1 MADTSKKYE
10 QLKSALV
17 IERSLFAEK
26 NDVISEFIYDK
37 VGSASGVIVVDKLS
51 TFFSKT
57 NFESLIHRADIEKDW
72 SLKLRAIA
80 EKRGV
85 EIGQKE
91 IDSISAFASM
101 KRELVG
107 DVFQIST
114 AVGSS
119 YELAEVPEKWD
130 IETAFKFNKTTISN
144 GSGYVIGYK
153 TAEMVWSK
161 FVSPIWADFDGHK
174 GKTSMRLH
182 VGSYNRDLNVY
193 KGHIDIGCQTVKRF
207 EVEQIALKM
216 GWAFPE

>member
-17 IERSLFAEK
+17 IERSLFSEK
-26 NDVISEFIYDK
+26 NHVISEFIYDK
-37 VGSASGVIVVDKLS
+37 VGSAAGVIVVDKLS

-57 NFESLIHRADIEKDW
+57 NFESLIHRADIEMDW

-85 EIGQKE
+85 IIDQKD
-91 IDSISAFASM
+91 INAISDFAIM
-101 KRELVG
+101 KRELVN
-107 DVFQIST
+107 DVFQINT

-119 YELAEVPEKWD
+119 YELADVPEKWD
-130 IETAFKFNKTTISN
+130 IETAFKFNKTTIIN
-144 GSGYVIGYK
+144 GIGYTIGYK
-153 TAEMVWSK
+153 TAEKVWK
-161 FVSPIWADFDGHK
+161 FVSPIWADYDGHK
-174 GKTSMRLH
+174 GKTRMCVSM
-182 VGSYNRDLNVY
+182 GSSNRTIYVY
-193 KGHIDIGCQTVKRF
+193 KDYLEIGCQTVKRF